1 MRRVKFLARVDNEKC
16 KACGTCQI
24 VCPTEAIKVV
34 KKKARVNEKKCL
46 ACPNCTDSCP
56 EGALTLIRRT
66 EPRTLYVDPSGVDQ
80 TELRELCLKAHLHP
94 HQWGCMCNGT
104 RVREV
109 AAAVLKGA
117 KSVEE
122 ISVMTGIRSGCTVY
136 CVQHMLRLLKA
147 HGVELKEPRS
157 HRWYDATQT
166 IWELPKE
173 VQEKYPGHFFEE
185 DKKVFRKF

>member
-1 MRRVKFLARVDNEKC
+1 MRRVKFLAQVDNEKC
-16 KACGTCQI
+16 TGCGTCQI
-24 VCPTEAIKVV
+24 VCPTEAIRVV

-56 EGALTLIRRT
+56 EGALTLIPRT
-66 EPRTLYVDPSGVDQ
+66 EPRTLYVDPSEVDQ
-80 TELRELCLKAHLHP
+80 TELEELCLKAHLHP
-94 HQWGCMCNGT
+94 HQWGCMCNAT

-117 KSVEE
+117 KSMEE
-122 ISVMTGIRSGCTVY
+122 ISLMTGIRSGCTAY

-147 HGVELKEPRS
+147 HGVELKEPKS

-166 IWELPKE
+166 LWELPRE
-173 VQEKYPGHFFEE
+173 VQKKYPGHFFEE
-185 DKKVFRKF
+185 DKKVFRKS

>member
-1 MRRVKFLARVDNEKC
+1 MRTIKFFANVDEEKC
-16 KACGTCQI
+16 KGCSTCQI
-24 VCPTEAIKVV
+24 VCPTEAIKIVN
-34 KKKARVNEKKCL
+34 KKAKVDKEKCL

-56 EGALTLIRRT
+56 ERAIELLRRA
-66 EPRTLYVDPSGVDQ
+66 EPKTLYVDPSEVDQ

-109 AAAVLKGA
+109 AAAVLKDA
-117 KSVEE
+117 KTLEE
-122 ISVMTGIRSGCTVY
+122 ISLMTGIRSGCTAY

-147 HGVELKEPRS
+147 HGVEIKAPKS
-157 HRWYDATQT
+157 HRWYDSTQSL
-166 IWELPKE
+166 WELSTE
-173 VQEKYPGHFFEE
+173 IQERYPGHFFDE

>member
-1 MRRVKFLARVDNEKC
+1 MRRVKFLAQVDNEKC
-16 KACGTCQI
+16 TGCGTCQI
-24 VCPTEAIKVV
+24 VCPTKAIRVV

-56 EGALTLIRRT
+56 EAALTLIQRT

-80 TELRELCLKAHLHP
+80 TELRELCQKAHLHP

-117 KSVEE
+117 KSMEE
-122 ISVMTGIRSGCTVY
+122 ISLMTGIRSGCTAY

-185 DKKVFRKF
+185 DKKVFRKL